1 MATVSSSRLEHEF
14 ILDRKVQGF
23 RLLSPKGVGIVI
35 FQLSDFLAS
44 TSILCSC
51 SLMGETLGGSFP
63 HWLRVASE
71 FL

>member
-51 SLMGETLGGSFP
+51 SLMG
-63 HWLRVASE
+63 
-71 FL
+71 